1 MDEISQGFI
10 DRVRMALAAGSG
22 RLPEMPRWL
31 ERNTANP
38 LNTDDPWSFHDHE
51 YQIGIIES
59 EARRK
64 AIQKC
69 SQVGLTEI
77 ALRIGLAV
85 TAMMN
90 DIRVVYTGPTS
101 NFIAKLVKDR
111 ANTVIAHSKLLSSL
125 IDPDVN
131 TNEQKKIGRSFIYFS
146 GAFKPSNAISVPA
159 TFVISDEVDFSNP
172 TVLSAF
178 NSRLRHAKDG
188 GYNWK
193 FSTPTSNGFGIN
205 KDFREGSQAYYSVK
219 CPCCHKQQV
228 LDFMRDVVI
237 PGFDEPMNK
246 FSKDALILPGIKIEE
261 AFVQCP
267 DCRGVITAEAFK
279 NASTRGWVHKHPDRE
294 KHSFQVYPWDVY
306 AYNPLHYVLAQ
317 VGEYRRTA
325 DFWNNVAGL
334 PFDDATNSFLA
345 EATEASDMVPFVP
358 PEVGATGC
366 FSGLDMG
373 KICWYVVIRPN
384 PLAGTDDVI
393 YAERIRETGD
403 SAVLQ
408 RALVL
413 NKAFGVIRGVI
424 DSAPDYNTALSYT
437 QQGFYEQNWKSVYT
451 RTQMK
456 GMVGNF
462 KLLPEEQ
469 NTVNIW
475 RTGSFDTASKAVN
488 KRQIRFFSGNPEEL
502 QLLRDH
508 LGAMRRIEHASETG
522 DITAMWVAQE
532 GKDDHYAHALN
543 YAKTARDMVATEGLY
558 SGVAPALPMMAR
570 ARMKA

>member
-1 MDEISQGFI
+1 MDDLSQGFI
-10 DRVRMALAAGSG
+10 DRVRMASAAGSG
-22 RLPEMPRWL
+22 KLPEMARWL

-38 LNTDDPWSFHDHE
+38 LNTDENWTFDEHE

-59 EARRK
+59 PARRK

-111 ANTVIAHSKLLSSL
+111 ANTVINHSKVLSSL

-193 FSTPTSNGFGIN
+193 FSTPTSNGYGIN
-205 KDFREGSQAYYSVK
+205 KDFKEGSQAYYSVK
-219 CPCCHKQQV
+219 CPCCHTHQV
-228 LDFMRDVVI
+228 LDFMRDVII

-246 FSKDALILPGIKIEE
+246 FSKDALILPGIKIDE
-261 AFVQCP
+261 AYVQCP
-267 DCRGVITAEAFK
+267 DCHGPISADAFK
-279 NASTRGWVHKHPDRE
+279 DAKNRGWVHTYPDRE

-306 AYNPLHYVLAQ
+306 TYNPLHYVLAQ
-317 VGEYRRTA
+317 VSEYKRTS

-345 EATEASDMVPFVP
+345 SATEASEAVPFIVP
-358 PEVGATGC
+358 EIGATGC

-373 KICWYVVIRPN
+373 KLCWYVVMRPN
-384 PLAGTDDVI
+384 PLSGTDDVI
-393 YAERIRETGD
+393 YAERIRETGE
-403 SAVLQ
+403 SAVLK
-408 RALVL
+408 RALHL
-413 NKAFGVIRGVI
+413 NKCFGVIRGVI
-424 DSAPDYNTALSYT
+424 DSAPDYNTALSYA
-437 QQGFYEQNWKSVYT
+437 QGGFYEQNWKAVYT
-451 RTQMK
+451 KNMQK
-456 GMVGNF
+456 GMMGNF
-462 KLLPEEQ
+462 KLIPEEQ

-475 RTGSFDTASKAVN
+475 RTGSFDTVSKAVN
-488 KRQIRFFSGNPEEL
+488 KRQVRFFSGNPDEL
-502 QLLRDH
+502 QIIREH
-508 LGAMRRIEHASETG
+508 LGAMRRVEHENDTG
-522 DITAMWVAQE
+522 DMVAMWIAQE

-543 YAKTARDMVATEGLY
+543 YAKTARDMMATDGY
-558 SGVAPALPMMAR
+558 FGGSTAALPMMTR